1 MLDLTV
7 AMFQFLLAL
16 MMLIFQETPIAITSP
31 KSGEILRGQVNIT
44 GNMNVTNFAS
54 AELSFAYASDP
65 TSTWFTIQTFSTAL
79 PSGEG
84 QEVRDVIAVWDT
96 TTLTDDDYR
105 LRLRVNLQ
113 DGSFQEF
120 LVTDLKVRN
129 DVPVAT
135 DTPTPTPT
143 SEPEFVLETPLP
155 TSTLVPVPTRPVFPT
170 PTSLPVN
177 PASLTTRAINLT
189 FGRGALLALAVF
201 FVFGLF
207 LRLRRP

>member
-16 MMLIFQETPIAITSP
+16 MMLIFQETPTAITSP
-31 KSGEILRGQVNIT
+31 KSGEILRGQVNIA

-65 TSTWFTIQTFSTAL
+65 TSTWFTIQTFSTPL
-79 PSGEG
+79 TSGEG
-84 QEVRDVIAVWDT
+84 QGVGDVIAYWDT

-120 LVTDLKVRN
+120 LVTDLKIRN

-135 DTPTPTPT
+135 ETPTLTPT
-143 SEPEFVLETPLP
+143 SEPEFALETPLP
-155 TSTLVPVPTRPVFPT
+155 TSTPVPVPTRPVFPT

-177 PASLTTRAINLT
+177 PASLTTHAINLT

-207 LRLRRP
+207 LRLRRS